1 MAALS
6 RRPALGES
14 GSAAKRQRTEQMCE
28 WGSASNATAK
38 TSALQ
43 IAGGSASIPPCAY
56 GDSRSCGSQPHPRRT
71 CTEKES
77 FTISRCQRRELV
89 LWMLET
95 VDHLG
100 FCAETLHLAVNYFDR
115 FVSQAL
121 LPGGH
126 RFTAL
131 LGVTCLWTASKYEE
145 VQSPTASEMVN
156 IIADSYSVHQ
166 LLALEVSLLH
176 GLHWELSHP
185 TPLAFLH
192 LYLQAMQVAPGALSC
207 LADCLLEL
215 SLLDV
220 GGSAVQQGSAALQP
234 SRIAALALSTALTR
248 AGQPERVS
256 SVMQL
261 AAWDNQHCIA
271 HLAQALLQEFDHRQ
285 ACLAQ
290 NQYCPIMARYA
301 NAQLRLDLAASA
313 LQPVARS
320 TRSHAVSYPPSL
332 GSNPSPQH
340 HALLPEA
347 APQQKQQV
355 VTSQQ
360 CMARGQ
366 EQCTRPEPSHL
377 AVQPH
382 LPAGPWS
389 SCCPE
394 PSSIPNSAREPAKTI
409 RLQRWLSQAAE
420 QQDQQHWQHQ
430 QDQQQECEND
440 LDLPEPWLLSHCS
453 TDSPLLPLELC
464 AGASGDWEEV
474 AAGALCQLQ
483 EPEPPSHP
491 WAAGPTV
498 TAPLPMPPMPTLLVP
513 GVQLKPDVRAVGS
526 VRTFNSCVQPQPGY
540 GKPLEHADSGIS
552 DDALVYVCPLTGSL
566 QSLPGLGPDSSM
578 SLSSCAGPQAPA
590 TLATGVE
597 GSHTCFMAGMEHFTL
612 PVESC
617 FRQPAACQPDV
628 GWDAAEHLGK
638 KLYIRTESK
647 RNLVTGAAFPQPL
660 PPIRALHSFSGAVHS
675 TLAAATQL
683 AAPLTTSQAWNIAC
697 GLRQQHPQWWQQQQQ
712 SSFWPDSTSLI
723 LPGHASLPNMSKLEA
738 AAPQKAHPPRCLVTS
753 NPLAAIL

>member
-1 MAALS
+1 
-6 RRPALGES
+6 
-14 GSAAKRQRTEQMCE
+14 
-28 WGSASNATAK
+28 
-38 TSALQ
+38 
-43 IAGGSASIPPCAY
+43 
-56 GDSRSCGSQPHPRRT
+56 
-71 CTEKES
+71 
-77 FTISRCQRRELV
+77 
-89 LWMLET
+89 
-95 VDHLG
+95 
-100 FCAETLHLAVNYFDR
+100 

-440 LDLPEPWLLSHCS
+440 LDLPEPW
-453 TDSPLLPLELC
+453 
-464 AGASGDWEEV
+464 
-474 AAGALCQLQ
+474 
-483 EPEPPSHP
+483 
-491 WAAGPTV
+491 
-498 TAPLPMPPMPTLLVP
+498 
-513 GVQLKPDVRAVGS
+513 
-526 VRTFNSCVQPQPGY
+526 
-540 GKPLEHADSGIS
+540 
-552 DDALVYVCPLTGSL
+552 
-566 QSLPGLGPDSSM
+566 
-578 SLSSCAGPQAPA
+578 
-590 TLATGVE
+590 
-597 GSHTCFMAGMEHFTL
+597 
-612 PVESC
+612 
-617 FRQPAACQPDV
+617 
-628 GWDAAEHLGK
+628 
-638 KLYIRTESK
+638 
-647 RNLVTGAAFPQPL
+647 
-660 PPIRALHSFSGAVHS
+660 
-675 TLAAATQL
+675 
-683 AAPLTTSQAWNIAC
+683 
-697 GLRQQHPQWWQQQQQ
+697 
-712 SSFWPDSTSLI
+712 
-723 LPGHASLPNMSKLEA
+723 
-738 AAPQKAHPPRCLVTS
+738 
-753 NPLAAIL
+753 